1 MVLKCHF
8 YVKLSYFII
17 IVTVFFEKKGRDNIF
32 DHQHQAVDPQH
43 IDNDIVFVVHSE
55 AKQRPSDED
64 DVLHIVEKE
73 DARAVELFEY
83 ATHR

>member
-8 YVKLSYFII
+8 YVKLSYFT
-17 IVTVFFEKKGRDNIF
+17 IVTTVLFKQKDRDNIL
-32 DHQHQAVDPQH
+32 DHQQQAVDPQH
-43 IDNDIVFVVHSE
+43 IDDDIVFVVQSK